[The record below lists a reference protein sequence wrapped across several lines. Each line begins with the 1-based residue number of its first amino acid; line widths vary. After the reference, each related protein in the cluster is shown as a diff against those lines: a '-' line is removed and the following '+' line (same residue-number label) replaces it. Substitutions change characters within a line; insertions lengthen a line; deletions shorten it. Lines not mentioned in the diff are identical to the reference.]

1 MKKIITEL
9 PFNFFHFILLGL
21 ILFIL
26 SLKYN
31 FIFIILSIYL
41 LYLMKEKKIIKYILI
56 IILLTYVIS
65 LLETNRTNDTF
76 YGTVLQ
82 IEEKARTNKL
92 TLSTDKNNIIVY
104 LDKNIQIKVGDY
116 GYYRCTKSSS
126 NSTYNGSFDY
136 DEYLYNSY
144 IDGAYFVNDYTYVK
158 NTFVISKFQDIVK
171 NYFESKLEEETLQ
184 YSLMLILGIDTLDDD
199 TEDAISNLGIM
210 HLFCISG
217 MHINFILMFISILL
231 SKLKI
236 NDNKIE
242 VVQIICASILLLL
255 TNFAL
260 SVVRAFLMFILTYIF
275 KKLKLKFSNLDVISI
290 SAILIL
296 IIRPRYIYLLSF
308 QLTYLVTFIIILT
321 NDLYKNKSTITTLIT
336 QSVISFA
343 VTFPIIVNMNYEI
356 NFMTF
361 LFSSFIS
368 IPFSYIV
375 LPFTFISAILGSNI
389 FNPIFELFNILI
401 IDLSKISIMI
411 FRIEK
416 LNIIYIFIYYL
427 LVTLILKCIYLKK
440 SIYKYV
446 TLLLCFLFV
455 IINSSYLNND
465 TTITFFDVGQGDSSL
480 ISLPYNKGNI
490 LIDCYN
496 GVGDKI
502 KTRGIKNIDYLII
515 THAHNDH
522 MGDLDEIIKDFNV
535 KTTIGSYYDQDSKKL
550 NLDKYLKAGDKIQIY
565 NITLNFIAPYKSNSD
580 INHASLVFT
589 TNINGYTFMF
599 TGDTVEEVEKEMLTK
614 SNLKADV
621 LKVPHHGSATSSCVE
636 FVQAVYPK
644 YAIFSYGEN
653 NNYGI
658 PDIDVMSRYT
668 MSINYHTPIHGTI
681 EFHFKKEWNI
691 ILYK

>member
-41 LYLMKEKKIIKYILI
+41 LYLTKEKKIIKYILI